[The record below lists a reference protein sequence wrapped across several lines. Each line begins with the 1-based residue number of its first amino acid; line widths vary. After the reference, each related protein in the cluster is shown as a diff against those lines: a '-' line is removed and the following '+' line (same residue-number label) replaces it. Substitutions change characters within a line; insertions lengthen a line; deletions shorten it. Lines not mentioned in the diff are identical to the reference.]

1 MGQHGIDPERRIW
14 LWDFCRVLL
23 ASAMPKT
30 RRFSASRGIST
41 GRVGGGLRRV
51 SQCCASNL
59 RHSENRFPQPA
70 PRLVDAYQAI
80 LRPFY
85 GLAFR
90 KGAAGDLESD
100 SDELDPKRFSVCDGP
115 HQLPVIRRSE
125 WSSRLPQQHHD
136 YPRCEWRC
144 AHARIRWGVVI
155 TAAAQIP
162 TKLEASLP

>member
-1 MGQHGIDPERRIW
+1 MGQHGIDSNRKFRGCG
-14 LWDFCRVLL
+14 LWS
-23 ASAMPKT
+23 SAACFRNAEDTPFFGFPSDLH
-30 RRFSASRGIST
+30 RW
-41 GRVGGGLRRV
+41 VGGGLRRV

-85 GLAFR
+85 GFAFR

-115 HQLPVIRRSE
+115 HQLPVIRLSD
-125 WSSRLPQQHHD
+125 WSSRLPQQGCGHR
-136 YPRCEWRC
+136 RCCPNFNKVRSDLTLSLLIKSR
-144 AHARIRWGVVI
+144 AYTGA
-155 TAAAQIP
+155 TA
-162 TKLEASLP
+162 